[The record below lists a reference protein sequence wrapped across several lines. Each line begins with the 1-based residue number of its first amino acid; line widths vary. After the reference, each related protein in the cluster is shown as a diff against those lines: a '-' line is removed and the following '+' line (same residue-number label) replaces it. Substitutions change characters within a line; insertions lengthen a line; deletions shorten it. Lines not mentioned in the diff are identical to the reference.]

1 MAPKAKKG
9 GGGGRTFRE
18 TPTEAHV
25 AALELRAQVAE
36 AAALELR
43 ERRRRL
49 LSDVVDDGDGEPTR
63 EQAGGEG
70 RRD

>member
-43 ERRRRL
+43 EAH
-49 LSDVVDDGDGEPTR
+49 LSAHNHTC
-63 EQAGGEG
+63 
-70 RRD
+70 